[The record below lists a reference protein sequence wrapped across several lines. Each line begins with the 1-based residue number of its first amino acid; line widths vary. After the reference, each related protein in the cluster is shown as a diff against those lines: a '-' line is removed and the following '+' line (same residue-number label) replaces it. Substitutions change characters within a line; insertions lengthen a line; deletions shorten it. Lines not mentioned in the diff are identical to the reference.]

1 MYFSQRR
8 PTRKSLLE
16 TTEPMET
23 MKNET
28 EIWKSR
34 ALAHEENYYQMLKRV
49 DSLTEQLRESQAYA
63 DKLVEHKDMICL
75 PKDLEVLR
83 EANLGLAKESAL
95 WQEEAKR
102 WRDMYLEYDEMLEER
117 VNEAVQRLEKVWEGL
132 DELKK
137 KVEDQY

>member
-1 MYFSQRR
+1 
-8 PTRKSLLE
+8 
-16 TTEPMET
+16 

-49 DSLTEQLRESQAYA
+49 DELVA
-63 DKLVEHKDMICL
+63 DNKLWE
-75 PKDLEVLR
+75 
-83 EANLGLAKESAL
+83 
-95 WQEEAKR
+95 EEAKR

>member
-1 MYFSQRR
+1 MD
-8 PTRKSLLE
+8 
-16 TTEPMET
+16 T

-28 EIWKSR
+28 EIWRSR

-83 EANLGLAKESAL
+83 EANLGLAKENAL

-102 WRDMYLEYDEMLEER
+102 WRDMYIEYDEMLEGD
-117 VNEAVQRLEKVWEGL
+117 LEKAKKRIVNVISKIKSLEKQMN
-132 DELKK
+132 DEK
-137 KVEDQY
+137 Y

>member
-1 MYFSQRR
+1 
-8 PTRKSLLE
+8 
-16 TTEPMET
+16 MET

-28 EIWKSR
+28 EIWRSR

-49 DSLTEQLRESQAYA
+49 DE
-63 DKLVEHKDMICL
+63 LVAENK
-75 PKDLEVLR
+75 
-83 EANLGLAKESAL
+83 L

-102 WRDMYLEYDEMLEER
+102 WRDMYMEFDEMLEER

-137 KVEDQY
+137 KVEDEY

>member
-1 MYFSQRR
+1 MRTKKEEQLQ
-8 PTRKSLLE
+8 KE
-16 TTEPMET
+16 V
-23 MKNET
+23 

-34 ALAHEENYYQMLKRV
+34 ANAHEQDYLQMLKRIDEV
-49 DSLTEQLRESQAYA
+49 SEQLRESQAYA

-102 WRDMYLEYDEMLEER
+102 WRDMYLEYDEMIESQIQDQ
-117 VNEAVQRLEKVWEGL
+117 VDKMEKIWAEL
-132 DELKK
+132 DFLKREVK
-137 KVEDQY
+137 RQMGW

>member
-1 MYFSQRR
+1 MRTVKEEQLQ
-8 PTRKSLLE
+8 KE
-16 TTEPMET
+16 V
-23 MKNET
+23 

-34 ALAHEENYYQMLKRV
+34 ANAHEQNYLQMLKRIDEV
-49 DSLTEQLRESQAYA
+49 SEQLRESQAYA

-102 WRDMYLEYDEMLEER
+102 WRDMYLEYDEMLEGHINDAAER
-117 VNEAVQRLEKVWEGL
+117 LDKVWAEL
-132 DELKK
+132 EELKRVIK
-137 KVEDQY
+137 DQIE

>member
-1 MYFSQRR
+1 MQRNR
-8 PTRKSLLE
+8 SPTRRSILE
-16 TTEPMET
+16 NTEPMDT

-49 DSLTEQLRESQAYA
+49 DSLTEQLRESQEYA

-83 EANLGLAKESAL
+83 EANLGLAKENAL

-102 WRDMYLEYDEMLEER
+102 WRDMYMEFDEMLEGD
-117 VNEAVQRLEKVWEGL
+117 LEKA
-132 DELKK
+132 KK
-137 KVEDQY
+137 RIVNVIL